1 MEPHQGM
8 TPEENAAVMQLMG
21 QTYGQMHKQDQMI
34 VGDSNNLLPS
44 SNQMKRV
51 FEQTAQIPTTR
62 QSQKV
67 VPYSPVSETRESA
80 DPVSTV
86 TPEQAAQEIAAQRTI
101 RTEQPL
107 TANETDSNQM
117 EFNLSE
123 PTKLDELLKLI
134 KKQNLILEDISLKL
148 DNGKNLKTKKQD

>member
-1 MEPHQGM
+1 MEPQQGM
-8 TPEENAAVMQLMG
+8 TPEEKAAVMQLMG

-34 VGDSNNLLPS
+34 VGDSSNLSPT
-44 SNQMKRV
+44 SNQMKQV

-62 QSQKV
+62 QTQQV
-67 VPYSPVSETRESA
+67 VPNSPAPEVQQSA
-80 DPVSTV
+80 EPVATV

-101 RTEQPL
+101 RTEQSP
-107 TANETDSNQM
+107 AVNEIDPNQM

-148 DNGKNLKTKKQD
+148 DNGKNFKTKKQD

>member
-1 MEPHQGM
+1 MEPQQGM
-8 TPEENAAVMQLMG
+8 TPEEKAAVMQLMG

-34 VGDSNNLLPS
+34 VGDSSNLSPT
-44 SNQMKRV
+44 SNQMKQV

-62 QSQKV
+62 QTQQV
-67 VPYSPVSETRESA
+67 VPNSPAPEVQQSA
-80 DPVSTV
+80 EPVSTV

-101 RTEQPL
+101 RTEQPPA
-107 TANETDSNQM
+107 ANEVDPNQM

-148 DNGKNLKTKKQD
+148 DNGKNFKTKKQD